1 MTGGKEILQRL
12 SRLDTCAVSDALDRL
27 GLPGVAPGVGP
38 LWPCP
43 RISGRVVT
51 MKLEPAGPEP
61 SKQHLGTRAIE
72 AAGQGDIIVIDNAG
86 RPVSGWGGLLS
97 LAAGLKG
104 VAGVLVDGA
113 CRDVDESRE
122 LGFPVY
128 ARCAA
133 PMTARGRVQEQ
144 SCNEEVQF
152 SGVEVH
158 PGDLVVAD
166 GSGVVF
172 IPQARELEV
181 LSQAEKIAQRESL
194 MAAEIRKGRPV
205 SEVMG
210 LDYESMLKD
219 GDGP

>member
-1 MTGGKEILQRL
+1 MSGERDIIERL

-27 GLPGVAPGVGP
+27 GLRGATTGVGP

-43 RISGRVVT
+43 RICGRAVT
-51 MKLEPAGPEP
+51 MKLKPAGLDQ

-72 AAGQGDIIVIDNAG
+72 AAEGGDIIVIDNAG
-86 RPVSGWGGLLS
+86 RPISAWGGLLS
-97 LAAGLKG
+97 LAAKLKG
-104 VAGVLVDGA
+104 VAGVIVDGA

-128 ARCAA
+128 ARSAA
-133 PMTARGRVQEQ
+133 PMTARGRILEQ

-152 SGVEVH
+152 AGVQVH
-158 PGDLVVAD
+158 PGDVVIAD

-172 IPQARELEV
+172 VPRQKETEV
-181 LSQAEKIAQRESL
+181 LEAAEQIAHRESL
-194 MAAEIRKGRPV
+194 MAAEIRKGRAV

-210 LDYESMLKD
+210 LSYESMLKD
-219 GDGP
+219 GGRQ